1 MTIDEGIKLKLLNEE
16 LEQCRKSPF
25 YCNRIPQRALSS
37 ISEIKN
43 LPFTTKDDIRNNS
56 PFGLLSVPIK
66 ELFQY
71 HETFGTTGVPASTW
85 LTRED
90 FMDFVSRINEGQI
103 DFTEED
109 VVLIRFPYAI
119 SSVAHFMH
127 AAVQAK
133 GACVIPA
140 SSRNTISPFTR
151 IVSLLKKLNVTVL
164 ASLPLQAILIAETAQ
179 MVGLDPQKDFPALRA
194 VYNGG
199 EALPP
204 GKRRLIEELWNVP
217 VFDNYGM
224 TETGPIA
231 VACKYGN
238 LHPFESRFIIE
249 VLDDDY
255 KSEVGFGNTG
265 NLVLT
270 TLTRKA
276 EPLVRYVTGDRVRL
290 VHSKCECGKD
300 VTIEVHG
307 RQQDI
312 LNINNRAIDIWDLD
326 DIVYSL
332 GNFRFWVAGPLKD
345 GLKIVAEQD
354 NRIESIGCEQ
364 IGILEGKY
372 GISIQVECVPQ
383 GTLHDQ
389 SELLIVGPVGKP
401 KYIFTEE
408 EMEKKAYLDTTKNL

>member
-1 MTIDEGIKLKLLNEE
+1 MTIDESIKLKLLNEE

-25 YCNRIPQRALSS
+25 YNKRLPDKPLSS
-37 ISEIKN
+37 ISEIKK
-43 LPFTTKDDIRNNS
+43 LPFTTKEDIRNNS
-56 PFGLLSVPIK
+56 PFGLLSVPVK

-71 HETFGTTGVPASTW
+71 HETFGTTGIPASTW

-90 FMDFVSRINEGQI
+90 FIDFVNRINEGEI
-103 DFTEED
+103 DFTQED
-109 VVLIRFPYAI
+109 IVLIRFPYAI

-151 IVSLLKKLNVTVL
+151 VVSLLKKLNVTVL
-164 ASLPLQAILIAETAQ
+164 ASLPLQAILLAETAQ
-179 MVGLDPQKDFPALRA
+179 MLGLNPRNDFPDLRA
-194 VYNGG
+194 IYNGG

-204 GKRRLIEELWNVP
+204 GKRKLIEELWNVP
-217 VFDNYGM
+217 VYDNYGM

-231 VACKYGN
+231 VACKNGK

-255 KSEVGFGNTG
+255 KSEVGIGNVG

-276 EPLVRYVTGDRVRL
+276 EPLVRYITGDRVRL
-290 VHSKCECGKD
+290 VKSKCSCGAE

-312 LNINNRAIDIWDLD
+312 LKIKDRLIDIWDLD
-326 DIVYSL
+326 DIIYSL
-332 GNFRFWVAGPLKD
+332 GNISFWVAGPVNDK
-345 GLKIVAEQD
+345 LKIVAENENLNSNEVQKQF
-354 NRIESIGCEQ
+354 EFLQS
-364 IGILEGKY
+364 KY
-372 GISIQVECVPQ
+372 GISIEVEYVPP
-383 GTLHDQ
+383 GTLHDTNG
-389 SELLIVGPVGKP
+389 LLMVGQVGKP
-401 KYIFTEE
+401 KYIYSEE
-408 EMEKKAYLDTTKNL
+408 EMERKTYLDITKNL